1 MGYSYN
7 ISAYFHEQPETQVI
21 RMNLKNKKVLV
32 VGLGISGLAVAQFLK
47 KRDAVVTITDMAG
60 EERLSDFA
68 EKIRAMG
75 IELESGGHRLKT
87 FEQAELIVI
96 SPGVPHTIKPVKKA
110 LQNGIPVIGE
120 IELASRFIEEPVI
133 AVTGTNGKTTTTRL
147 LAAMLEHSGLKVF
160 VAGNIGNPLIEYPD
174 MPEKAETIV
183 VEISSFQLDTIDR
196 FRPDIGI
203 LLNIAEDHLDRYTDF
218 EAYAASKG
226 RLFKNQQKSDTAVL
240 NRADPLVKKITEN
253 INSKKIYFSNQP
265 ESESGLAALKLDKG
279 CFTAGH
285 NKENA
290 YAAALAALEA
300 GGNLDGIQT
309 ALDTFK
315 TDPHRLEYITTIN
328 DVIFYDDS
336 KATNIAA
343 TARALESFSRPVALI
358 MGGRDKGGDYRVLEN
373 LVAKHVKKLI
383 VIGEA
388 GGKIITALGGCVKT
402 EAASSLEDA
411 VLAAYRAAESGDV
424 VLLSP
429 ACSSFDMFESYKERG
444 QHFSIIAENLKN
456 REASGRNLEC
466 KQAKKTKNL

>member
-1 MGYSYN
+1 
-7 ISAYFHEQPETQVI
+7 
-21 RMNLKNKKVLV
+21 MNLKNKKVLV
-32 VGLGISGLAVAQFLK
+32 VGLGISGLAVARFLK
-47 KRDAVVTITDMAG
+47 KRAAVVTITDMAD

-68 EKIRAMG
+68 EKIHAMG
-75 IELESGGHRLKT
+75 VELESGGHRLKT

-120 IELASRFIEEPVI
+120 IELASRFIKEPVI

-147 LAAMLEHSGLKVF
+147 LATMLEHSGLKVF

-174 MPEKAETIV
+174 MPEKAEAIV

-196 FRPDIGI
+196 FKPDIGI

-218 EAYAASKG
+218 EAYAASKA
-226 RLFKNQQKSDTAVL
+226 RLFKNQQKNDTAVL
-240 NRADPLVKKITEN
+240 NRADPMVKKITKN

-265 ESESGLAALKLDKG
+265 ESVLAALKLDKG

-300 GGNLDGIQT
+300 GGNLDGIRT

-343 TARALESFSRPVALI
+343 TARALESFNRPVALI

-373 LVAKHVKKLI
+373 VVRKHVKKLI

-388 GGKIITALGGCVKT
+388 GEKIITALGSCVKT

-411 VLAAYRAAESGDV
+411 VLAAYRTAESGNI

-444 QHFSIIAENLKN
+444 RHFSIIAENLKN
-456 REASGRNLEC
+456 RETSGRNL
-466 KQAKKTKNL
+466 